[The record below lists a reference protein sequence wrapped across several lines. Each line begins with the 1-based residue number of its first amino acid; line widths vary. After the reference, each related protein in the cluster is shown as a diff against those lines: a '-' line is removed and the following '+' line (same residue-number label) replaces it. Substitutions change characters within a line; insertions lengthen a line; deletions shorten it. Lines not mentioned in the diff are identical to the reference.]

1 MRLRRSASLM
11 AKDPYTL
18 VIALDK
24 NKEAEGSLYMDDEVS
39 LSYKLSQS
47 YLLAKVT
54 FKDNVLANSLAFGA
68 TSDSQVAGDVERVV
82 ILGLDQKPS
91 SVTAADG
98 SALEMDYQADADTLT
113 IRKPGVSMSSEWRI
127 SIAV

>member
-1 MRLRRSASLM
+1 M

-54 FKDNVLANSLAFGA
+54 FKVRVLLRSHAARLCNALA
-68 TSDSQVAGDVERVV
+68 
-82 ILGLDQKPS
+82 
-91 SVTAADG
+91 
-98 SALEMDYQADADTLT
+98 
-113 IRKPGVSMSSEWRI
+113 
-127 SIAV
+127 